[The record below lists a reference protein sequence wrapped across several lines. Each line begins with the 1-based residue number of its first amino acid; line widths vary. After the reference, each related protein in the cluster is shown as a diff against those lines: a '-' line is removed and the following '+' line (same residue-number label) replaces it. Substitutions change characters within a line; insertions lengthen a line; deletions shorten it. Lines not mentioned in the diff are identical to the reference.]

1 MSALE
6 AIIVKRIPKE
16 TKQRL
21 KIIAQENGYPNLS
34 SFLRS
39 QLKMLAQIGKPI
51 EKSDPIQLQ
60 LNEINRRID
69 NVNLALNKN
78 NQIYAEDKNILK
90 DKLGE

>member
-39 QLKMLAQIGKPI
+39 QLKMIAQIGKPI

-60 LNEINRRID
+60 LNEINRRLD